1 MLIKIK
7 SKDTGFTLLEVIAAI
22 FILTVGIGGSF
33 ALIQQTISTASMIQ
47 SRLIAAYLGQE
58 GIEIIRNIRDNNW
71 LEQRES
77 FQSPPEPDWNKGM
90 SGCQGPINCCEGDY
104 KTKMSPSKTPLT
116 SLVGCDFNSLNYL
129 NIDSD
134 GFYSY
139 LPGTPTKFK
148 RKILIDPI
156 EDNKIKV
163 AVIIQWEEKSKIY
176 EIEVVEHITNWYE
189 EHRQ

>member
-7 SKDTGFTLLEVIAAI
+7 SKNTGFTLLEVIVAI

-33 ALIQQTISTASMIQ
+33 SLIQQTISTVSMIQ

-58 GIEIIRNIRDNNW
+58 GIEIVRNIRDNNW
-71 LEQRES
+71 LEQRGS
-77 FQSPPEPDWNKGM
+77 FQNPPLPVWNYGM
-90 SGCQGPINCCEGDY
+90 SGCQGPISCCEGDY
-104 KTKMSPSKTPLT
+104 KTDMPTPLT
-116 SLVGCDFNSLNYL
+116 SVVGCDFNNLSDL

-148 RKILIDPI
+148 RKIFIDLI
-156 EDNKIKV
+156 EDNKMKV
-163 AVIIQWEEKSKIY
+163 VVIVQWKEKNKIY
-176 EIEVVEHITNWYE
+176 EVEVVEHITNWYE